1 MQSIPIVI
9 YRKWI
14 KNDSASLL
22 TQQIFNNTNWDQP
35 KAKVYGKSY
44 LVPRLTSFLAIKGV
58 AYSYSGV
65 VHKGEGW
72 PSWFVPLLRE
82 VQDYCDVDFNG
93 CLLNLYRNGEDCMG
107 WHADNEKVLDS
118 SKPIASISL
127 GAQRDFLL
135 KNLMSLE
142 KYSFSL
148 NNGDLLLMKTDCQRH
163 WIHSLPKRKK
173 VKELRINLT
182 FRKYL

>member
-1 MQSIPIVI
+1 MSKIPII
-9 YRKWI
+9 INRKWI
-14 KNDSASLL
+14 DLEKASLL
-22 TQQIFNNTNWDQP
+22 SQKISNSINWEQP
-35 KAKVYGKSY
+35 KAKVYGKHF
-44 LVPRLTSFLAIKGV
+44 LIPRLTSFIANKGV

-65 VHKGEGW
+65 EHKGEGW
-72 PSWFVPLLRE
+72 PTWFVPLLND

-107 WHADNEKVLDS
+107 WHADNEKVLDD
-118 SKPIASISL
+118 SKPIASVSL
-127 GAQRDFLL
+127 GAKREFLL

-148 NNGDLLLMKTDCQRH
+148 DNGDLLIMKENCQRD
-163 WIHSLPKRKK
+163 WIHSIPKRRK
-173 VKELRINLT
+173 VKHARINLT